1 MALEFNHH
9 LEANLHHLIYLAESK
24 MTGDVGD
31 QSNEDNF
38 GVGAVMPQDMPV
50 HMFLTETESYGI

>member
-1 MALEFNHH
+1 MEFNYH
-9 LEANLHHLIYLAESK
+9 LHANLHNLIYFAELEMS
-24 MTGDVGD
+24 GDADD

-38 GVGAVMPQDMPV
+38 GVGAVMPQDMPE

>member
-1 MALEFNHH
+1 MEFKHH
-9 LEANLHHLIYLAESK
+9 LQASLHNLIYFAESE

-38 GVGAVMPQDMPV
+38 GVGAVMPQDMPEN
-50 HMFLTETESYGI
+50 MFLAETESYGV

>member
-1 MALEFNHH
+1 MELMHH
-9 LEANLHHLIYLAESK
+9 LQDNLHNLIYFVERE
-24 MTGDVGD
+24 MTGDVDD

-38 GVGAVMPQDMPV
+38 GVGAVMPQDMPE